1 MSTSWQRRLTER
13 LRQVEAAGLKRQ
25 RRVVEPLAGGRCR
38 VESRELFDF
47 SNNDYLGLSRHPEVI
62 AATEQAAR
70 NRGVGARASMLVSG
84 WTQEHQR
91 LCDSLAAFEDVESV
105 MLFPSGYAACM
116 GTVAA
121 LVEPEDVIFCD
132 KRNHACLVDGCRLSG
147 GRLRIYRQERLETLE
162 RELGKGTDSANSSA
176 TDLQQSRPGTRWII
190 TETVFGMD
198 GIQADLPALLRLA
211 EQYDAF
217 LICDEAHASGVYG
230 PGGRG
235 LVAEIA
241 ARHPDLQGLIQK
253 RIAARMGTLSKA
265 LGSQGGFVAGAR
277 ELTDWLW
284 NAARPAMFST
294 GLSVVN
300 AAAARAAVEIL
311 QQDATLTLRLRER
324 SQHVRHRLQELGLVT
339 LGEPDCPIIPI
350 ILQEA
355 GETLRAAAA
364 LEQAGF
370 LVGAI
375 RPPTVP
381 HGTARLRISLNLA
394 QPESAIEELIY
405 HLARILSPGAT
416 QGVLA

>member
-1 MSTSWQRRLTER
+1 MSTPWQLRLTER
-13 LRQVEAAGLKRQ
+13 LRQMEAEGLKRQ
-25 RRVVEPLAGGRCR
+25 RRIVEPLAGGRCR
-38 VESRELFDF
+38 VGARELFDF
-47 SNNDYLGLSRHPEVI
+47 SNNDYLGLSRHPQVI
-62 AATEQAAR
+62 AATELAAR
-70 NRGVGARASMLVSG
+70 KWGVGARASMLISG
-84 WTQEHQR
+84 WTGEHQQ
-91 LCDSLAAFEDVESV
+91 LSDSLAAFEEVESV
-105 MLFPSGYAACM
+105 LLFPSGYAACM

-121 LVEPEDVIFCD
+121 LVEPRDVIFCD
-132 KRNHACLVDGCRLSG
+132 KWNHACLVDGCRLSG

-162 RELGKGTDSANSSA
+162 RELHKAADSANSCETA
-176 TDLQQSRPGTRWII
+176 QQTTRPGLRWII

-198 GIQADLPALLRLA
+198 GTQADLPALLRLA

-230 PGGRG
+230 SGGRG

-241 ARHPDLQGLIQK
+241 ERYPDLQGLIEK
-253 RIAARMGTLSKA
+253 RIAARIGTLSKA
-265 LGSQGGFVAGAR
+265 FGSQGGFVAGAR

-311 QQDATLTLRLRER
+311 LEDITLTQRLRER
-324 SQHVRHRLQELGLVT
+324 SRDVRNRLQELGLDI
-339 LGEPDCPIIPI
+339 LGEADCPIIPI
-350 ILQEA
+350 VLREAAGTLQ
-355 GETLRAAAA
+355 AAAA

-381 HGTARLRISLNLA
+381 RGTARLRISLTLA

-405 HLARILSPGAT
+405 HLARILSPGAA
-416 QGVLA
+416 QGALA